1 MRRLDGRVALITGGA
16 RGQGRA
22 IAAKF
27 ASEGADIVIGDIC
40 EQLPTVPYPMSTTDD
55 MEETVRLVE
64 SAGQRCLAQICDV
77 RSLPQLEALLARALE
92 EFGQI
97 DIVCANA
104 GIVNFHPLWELT
116 EEIWDETLDVN
127 LTGVWKTVRAVAPHM
142 MERRSGSIILTS
154 SVNGREA
161 GPEMAHYVAAKHG
174 VIGLLRSFAYEL
186 GPHGIRVNAV
196 LPGPILS
203 PMADNEATRSWIFR
217 RPNATR
223 EDYLAATRNWHLL
236 RGRPSLPT
244 SVIADAMIWLASDE
258 SAQVTGVEI
267 PVDAGHMVLPGMNM
281 DPIVDEELGTF
292 DYDATAVGTA
302 EQGRGIS

>member
-1 MRRLDGRVALITGGA
+1 MGRLDGRVALITGGA

-27 ASEGADIVIGDIC
+27 ASEGADIVIGDVC
-40 EQLPTVPYPMSTTDD
+40 AQLPSVPYPMSTTDD
-55 MEETVRLVE
+55 LQETADLVDR
-64 SAGQRCLAQICDV
+64 AGRQCIAEVVDV
-77 RSLPQLEALLARALE
+77 RDQAALTGLAERAVGEL
-92 EFGQI
+92 GRI
-97 DIVCANA
+97 DVLCANA
-104 GIVNFHPLWELT
+104 GIVNFAPFWELT
-116 EEIWDETLDVN
+116 EEAWDEMLAVN
-127 LTGVWKTVRAVAPHM
+127 LTGVWKSVRAVAPHM

-161 GPEMAHYVAAKHG
+161 GPEMTHYVAAKHG

-186 GPHGIRVNAV
+186 GPFGVRVNAV

-203 PMADNEATRSWIFR
+203 PMANNEATRSWIFR
-217 RPNATR
+217 RAGATL
-223 EDYLAATRNWHLL
+223 EDYLQATRNWHLL

-258 SAQVTGVEI
+258 AAQVTGVEL

-281 DPIVDEELGTF
+281 DPIVDDELGTF
-292 DYDATAVGTA
+292 DYEGTA
-302 EQGRGIS
+302 LSAVLSGKDSV